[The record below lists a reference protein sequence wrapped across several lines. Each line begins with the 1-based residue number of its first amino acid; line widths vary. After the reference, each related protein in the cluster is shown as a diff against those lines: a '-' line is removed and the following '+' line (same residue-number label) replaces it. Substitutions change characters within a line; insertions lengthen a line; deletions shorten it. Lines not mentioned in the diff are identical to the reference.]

1 MPLSEY
7 EERILSEIER
17 RLAAEDPNFAREVA
31 SHTPYGQSLRKLKR
45 ASLMFVGGFA
55 LLIAGLIAGLV
66 SGGAVLLIVLG
77 VAAFAVMLS
86 AIVVIASTMKSI
98 GREHVRSA
106 RSVGAPGWFVRWEE
120 RWRQRFDR
128 DDDA

>member
-17 RLAAEDPNFAREVA
+17 RLAADDPNFARDVA
-31 SHTPYGQSLRKLKR
+31 AHTPYGQSLKKLKR
-45 ASLMFVGGFA
+45 AALLFAGGFA
-55 LLIAGLIAGLV
+55 LLIAGLIGGLV
-66 SGGAVLLIVLG
+66 SGGGLLLIVLG

-98 GREHVRSA
+98 GREHVRSGRA
-106 RSVGAPGWFVRWEE
+106 AVTPRWFARWEE
-120 RWRQRFDR
+120 RWRQRFER